1 MADRTQHSLQNGDT
15 TKAAVIRA
23 SVEHATHTA
32 LQSWKEIASE
42 LNRGVRTV
50 QRWERKL
57 GLPVRRVGK
66 GPRGPVLA
74 FKDELQ
80 RWLRDNAK
88 GSAPHD
94 NTLLQSIKDFVHAKQ
109 SATVEQSCNQ
119 CGSPM
124 KFLNGNIWIYG
135 TSNKW
140 KLAVPFCPVCD
151 PDVLEPFCRSNIIL
165 Q

>member
-1 MADRTQHSLQNGDT
+1 MAARTQYALQDGNE
-15 TKAAVIRA
+15 TKAAAVRA
-23 SVEHATHTA
+23 SVEYATHTV

-42 LNRGVRTV
+42 LNRGVKTL

-88 GSAPHD
+88 PNESHELALFH
-94 NTLLQSIKDFVHAKQ
+94 SIKDFFHARH
-109 SATVEQSCNQ
+109 SAKVKQSCNQ
-119 CGSPM
+119 CGAPM
-124 KFLNGNIWIYG
+124 NFLNGHIWIYG
-135 TSNKW
+135 TINKW

-151 PDVLEPFCRSNIIL
+151 ADVLVPFCRSL
-165 Q
+165 MTQ